1 MTSIT
6 TTTTTTTT
14 NSNSS
19 SSSSAGYANAIG
31 IIEARIAIAKHHR
44 DHQTSKRS
52 DDDDDDDERG
62 KGSVMVTPD
71 DVIIA
76 NGVSGA
82 LELALSSLLD
92 DDTALLGKFFRPRR

>member
-1 MTSIT
+1 
-6 TTTTTTTT
+6 
-14 NSNSS
+14 
-19 SSSSAGYANAIG
+19 
-31 IIEARIAIAKHHR
+31 
-44 DHQTSKRS
+44 
-52 DDDDDDDERG
+52 
-62 KGSVMVTPD
+62 MVTPD